1 MMLSLSE
8 AVEKVE
14 ALDPAGQ
21 DLLRAVLVE
30 AVYKKAP
37 FHKLK
42 RGEDFGSL
50 ISSGLVLQIDEPVG
64 VILSGDLEKVR
75 RKLCTYLS
83 RRNEN
88 ESYYDPDLDR
98 FVDIPKG
105 SQFVSTVT
113 IGTEGT
119 GTSLALE
126 FPDDEI
132 TELLDRYGVNRCR
145 GWKS

>member
-30 AVYKKAP
+30 SVYKKAP
-37 FHKLK
+37 FHKVK
-42 RGEDFGSL
+42 RGKDFGAL
-50 ISSGLVLQIDEPVG
+50 ISAGLVLQIDEPAG
-64 VILSGDLEKVR
+64 VVLSGDLEKVR

-83 RRNEN
+83 RRNDVERYLDEDLN
-88 ESYYDPDLDR
+88 EHE
-98 FVDIPKG
+98 IPKG
-105 SQFVSTVT
+105 SQFVATVT
-113 IGTEGT
+113 IGG
-119 GTSLALE
+119 GSSLSLE

>member
-30 AVYKKAP
+30 SVYKKAP
-37 FHKLK
+37 FHKVK
-42 RGEDFGSL
+42 RGEDFGAL
-50 ISSGLVLQIDEPVG
+50 ISAGLVLQIDEPAG
-64 VILSGDLEKVR
+64 VVLSRDLEKVR
-75 RKLCTYLS
+75 RKLCTYLN
-83 RRNEN
+83 RRNDVERYLDEDLN
-88 ESYYDPDLDR
+88 EHE
-98 FVDIPKG
+98 IPKG
-105 SQFVSTVT
+105 SQFVATVT
-113 IGTEGT
+113 IGG
-119 GTSLALE
+119 GSSLALE

>member
-30 AVYKKAP
+30 SVYKKAP
-37 FHKLK
+37 FHKVK
-42 RGEDFGSL
+42 RGEDFGAL
-50 ISSGLVLQIDEPVG
+50 ISAGLVLQIDEPAG
-64 VILSGDLEKVR
+64 VVLSGDLEKVR

-83 RRNEN
+83 RRNDVERYLDEDLN
-88 ESYYDPDLDR
+88 EHE
-98 FVDIPKG
+98 IPKG
-105 SQFVSTVT
+105 SQFVATVT
-113 IGTEGT
+113 IGG
-119 GTSLALE
+119 GSSLSLE

>member
-1 MMLSLSE
+1 MLSLSE

-30 AVYKKAP
+30 SVYKKAP
-37 FHKLK
+37 FHKVK
-42 RGEDFGSL
+42 RGEDFGAL
-50 ISSGLVLQIDEPVG
+50 ISAGLVLQIDEPAG
-64 VILSGDLEKVR
+64 VVLSGDLEKVR

-83 RRNEN
+83 RRNDVERYLDEDLN
-88 ESYYDPDLDR
+88 EHE
-98 FVDIPKG
+98 IPKG
-105 SQFVSTVT
+105 SQFVATVT
-113 IGTEGT
+113 IGG
-119 GTSLALE
+119 GSSLSLE

>member
-30 AVYKKAP
+30 SVYKKAP
-37 FHKLK
+37 FHKVK
-42 RGEDFGSL
+42 RGEDFGAL
-50 ISSGLVLQIDEPVG
+50 ISAGLVLQIDEPAG
-64 VILSGDLEKVR
+64 VVLSGDLEKVR

-83 RRNEN
+83 RRNDVERYLDEDLN
-88 ESYYDPDLDR
+88 EHE
-98 FVDIPKG
+98 IPKG
-105 SQFVSTVT
+105 SQFVATVT
-113 IGTEGT
+113 IGG
-119 GTSLALE
+119 GSSLALE

>member
-1 MMLSLSE
+1 MMLSLFE

-30 AVYKKAP
+30 SVYKKAP
-37 FHKLK
+37 FHKVK
-42 RGEDFGSL
+42 RGEDFGAL
-50 ISSGLVLQIDEPVG
+50 ISAGLVLQIDEPAG
-64 VILSGDLEKVR
+64 VVLSGDLEKVR

-83 RRNEN
+83 RRNDVERYLDEDLN
-88 ESYYDPDLDR
+88 EHE
-98 FVDIPKG
+98 IPKG
-105 SQFVSTVT
+105 SQFVATVT
-113 IGTEGT
+113 IGG
-119 GTSLALE
+119 GSSLSLE

>member
-30 AVYKKAP
+30 SVYKKAP
-37 FHKLK
+37 FHKVK
-42 RGEDFGSL
+42 RGEDFGAL
-50 ISSGLVLQIDEPVG
+50 ISAGLVLQIDEPAG
-64 VILSGDLEKVR
+64 VVLSGDLEKVR

-83 RRNEN
+83 RRNDVERYLDEDLN
-88 ESYYDPDLDR
+88 EHE
-98 FVDIPKG
+98 IPKG
-105 SQFVSTVT
+105 SQFVASVT
-113 IGTEGT
+113 IGAEGT
-119 GTSLALE
+119 GTCLALE

>member
-1 MMLSLSE
+1 MMLSLFE

-30 AVYKKAP
+30 SVYKKAP
-37 FHKLK
+37 FHKVK
-42 RGEDFGSL
+42 RGEDFGTL
-50 ISSGLVLQIDEPVG
+50 ISAGLVLQIDEPAG
-64 VILSGDLEKVR
+64 VVLSGDLEKVR

-83 RRNEN
+83 RRNDVERYLDEDLN
-88 ESYYDPDLDR
+88 EHE
-98 FVDIPKG
+98 IPKG
-105 SQFVSTVT
+105 SQFVATVT
-113 IGTEGT
+113 IGG
-119 GTSLALE
+119 GSSLSLE

>member
-1 MMLSLSE
+1 MMLALSE

-14 ALDPAGQ
+14 ALDLAGQ
-21 DLLRAVLVE
+21 DLLRTVLVE

-37 FHKLK
+37 FHKVK
-42 RGEDFGSL
+42 RGEDFGTL
-50 ISSGLVLQIDEPVG
+50 ISAGLVLQIDDPAG
-64 VILSGDLEKVR
+64 VVLSGDLEKVR

-83 RRNEN
+83 RRNDVERYLDEDLN
-88 ESYYDPDLDR
+88 EHE
-98 FVDIPKG
+98 IPKG
-105 SQFVSTVT
+105 SQFVATVT
-113 IGTEGT
+113 IGG
-119 GTSLALE
+119 GSSLSLE